1 VKDLSAEG
9 FKANC
14 GLSTKKPLL
23 SEGLMLCV
31 CEKKRGV
38 EEVKPPQT

>member
-23 SEGLMLCV
+23 TEGQMVCV
-31 CEKKRGV
+31 GEEKGA
-38 EEVKPPQT
+38 EEE